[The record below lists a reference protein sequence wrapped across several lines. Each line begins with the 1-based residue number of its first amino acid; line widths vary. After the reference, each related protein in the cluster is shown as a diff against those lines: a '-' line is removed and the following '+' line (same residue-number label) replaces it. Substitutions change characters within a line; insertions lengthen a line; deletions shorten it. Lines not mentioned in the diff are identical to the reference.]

1 MPSPTEKFNM
11 LYDEFL
17 KWKNSGPDRGNW
29 FTRKALFYR
38 KNRDLL
44 SRRSRR
50 RQKYIKNVQILL
62 RII

>member
-38 KNRDLL
+38 KNKDLL

-50 RQKYIKNVQILL
+50 R
-62 RII
+62 